1 VVGSIITRQILCA
14 ALDGR
19 RVYVAAAEDDD
30 LPQPGSQA
38 AADPADDAVDD
49 AADVYF
55 LFLLVP

>member
-1 VVGSIITRQILCA
+1 MVGSISTRQILCA

-38 AADPADDAVDD
+38 AADPADDAVYD
-49 AADVYF
+49 AANVCV
-55 LFLLVP
+55 LFLLIP